1 MPSDGS
7 VTHWLQQLRE
17 GDAAAVQPLWER
29 YFRRL
34 VGLARAR
41 LRDAPRR
48 AADEEDVALSA
59 FDSFCQGV
67 EAGRFPQL
75 HDRDNLWRVLVT
87 LTARKAIDH
96 ARTERR
102 RKRGGGAVLDEA
114 ALGDRSGGVAAV
126 AALEDIVGREPTP
139 EFAAELAE
147 ECRRLLDT
155 LPDAGLRDVAVWK
168 MEGFTNAEIAE
179 RLGCGLRSVE
189 RKLRLIRAA
198 WEREGTV

>member
-17 GDAAAVQPLWER
+17 GDAAAAQPLWER

-41 LRDAPRR
+41 LRDTPRR

-67 EAGRFPQL
+67 EAGRFPRL
-75 HDRDNLWRVLVT
+75 DDRDNLWRVLVA
-87 LTARKAIDH
+87 LTARKAIDLT
-96 ARTERR
+96 RTERR
-102 RKRGGGAVLDEA
+102 RKRGSGGVLDEA
-114 ALGDRSGGVAAV
+114 ALGDGPAGAV
-126 AALEDIVGREPTP
+126 AALEDFVGREPTP

-147 ECRRLLDT
+147 ECRRLLDL

-198 WEREGTV
+198 WEKEGAA